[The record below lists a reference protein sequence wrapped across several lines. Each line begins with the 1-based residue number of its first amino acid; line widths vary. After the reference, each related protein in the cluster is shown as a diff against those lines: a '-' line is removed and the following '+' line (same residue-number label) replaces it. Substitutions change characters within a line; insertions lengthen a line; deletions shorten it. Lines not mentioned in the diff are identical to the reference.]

1 MMCAKFTA
9 CLAVRPE
16 KQYDVGAGQGGQ
28 MLIQVLALCPFSP
41 HPEQVL
47 RCFFALTTLGSL
59 KMFMLPARPSRGL
72 ETFFALTGGSIAPS
86 SAATRFSA
94 GEMAIIAPS
103 SAATRFSAGEM
114 VVRNWQ
120 VVLL

>member
-16 KQYDVGAGQGGQ
+16 KQYDVGAGQGRQ

-47 RCFFALTTLGSL
+47 LAFLALTTLGSL
-59 KMFMLPARPSRGL
+59 KMFMEPARPSRGL
-72 ETFFALTGGSIAPS
+72 LTFLVLTTGSIAPS
-86 SAATRFSA
+86 SAATRCSA
-94 GEMAIIAPS
+94 GETVI
-103 SAATRFSAGEM
+103 
-114 VVRNWQ
+114 RNWH
-120 VVLL
+120 VVLLWPEQLH